1 MSSRTWKI
9 SGSDSGRI
17 ILAIGLIVLTSL
29 SLLPTGIRAAA
40 IVSYGSAC
48 CGGPVPLPICCPS
61 GAGEA
66 SACIGQICGPTT
78 EDQNGTCRR
87 ICTSASGGESQSCES
102 GGEIK
107 CVQTSSA
114 TTSDEEPLEIP
125 ANPRLSIDIPTVRFT
140 DATPAGEQYI
150 DFPWLADYISGLFRY
165 AIPVA
170 AILAVVMMMVGGLQW
185 LTSAG
190 DSGRVG
196 AAKKRIVGAAIGLA
210 LLLGSYLLL
219 YTINPEL
226 VTLRALRIET
236 VIADPFVVPNTP
248 HEDPDPDLVSRLP
261 GNLQVPTPP
270 EDLTDVRRDG
280 MAISLV
286 NPAIVPHL
294 EAAAANFV
302 ALRSNAS
309 WTIRGQCWRSPATT
323 VAMYIKRCLYRTSCT
338 IPTGSVGLTRN
349 GAVIRVQ
356 GRMVPAD
363 PRFQN
368 LTLREIT
375 IETRSARV
383 GEWGPIGRAL
393 YEHLNSLAAATGGG
407 HASALAC
414 DIWCQTER
422 VSRFNDSDIQ
432 CQVQLERAMKQA
444 GWGRLNTEYWHFEHP
459 DTSTTRTVSPG
470 FTPGV
475 YTPFSGSRC
484 ISESARNKV
493 IDYGRLCSTGVMT
506 RGLNPCRFTCD
517 GRPMVIPGLEE
528 HCQAHRNE
536 CL

>member
-196 AAKKRIVGAAIGLA
+196 AAKKRIMNAVVGLM
-210 LLLGSYLLL
+210 LLVGSYLLL
-219 YTINPEL
+219 NTVNPEL
-226 VTLRALRIET
+226 VLLPALRIKTVPPDPLILQLQNPIDSAGNPVATGTSNDSSYSIAGGTGTYQARYFTPGTCPVTLTAEGSGINSERNKEFFRLIDPLLHGT
-236 VIADPFVVPNTP
+236 TGEKFAQAYEAAWLCGLNLGSCGRTISDLATLIQAGPNAGCLIDMSQQVIA
-248 HEDPDPDLVSRLP
+248 RLP
-261 GNLQVPTPP
+261 GNRTGRIGCMDIYTTQRPISAVGYRELNTQHLSIRDFISALQERDPGYPDSISNQLQAGDIVIYY
-270 EDLTDVRRDG
+270 TDNS
-280 MAISLV
+280 SL
-286 NPAIVPHL
+286 
-294 EAAAANFV
+294 
-302 ALRSNAS
+302 
-309 WTIRGQCWRSPATT
+309 
-323 VAMYIKRCLYRTSCT
+323 
-338 IPTGSVGLTRN
+338 
-349 GAVIRVQ
+349 
-356 GRMVPAD
+356 
-363 PRFQN
+363 
-368 LTLREIT
+368 
-375 IETRSARV
+375 
-383 GEWGPIGRAL
+383 
-393 YEHLNSLAAATGGG
+393 GGG
-407 HASALAC
+407 HRVFVASINERGVAQLLNG
-414 DIWCQTER
+414 DIRRPAYT
-422 VSRFNDSDIQ
+422 SDVCFSTRCGNFAPIG
-432 CQVQLERAMKQA
+432 VIH
-444 GWGRLNTEYWHFEHP
+444 RL
-459 DTSTTRTVSPG
+459 R
-470 FTPGV
+470 
-475 YTPFSGSRC
+475 
-484 ISESARNKV
+484 
-493 IDYGRLCSTGVMT
+493 
-506 RGLNPCRFTCD
+506 
-517 GRPMVIPGLEE
+517 
-528 HCQAHRNE
+528 
-536 CL
+536 